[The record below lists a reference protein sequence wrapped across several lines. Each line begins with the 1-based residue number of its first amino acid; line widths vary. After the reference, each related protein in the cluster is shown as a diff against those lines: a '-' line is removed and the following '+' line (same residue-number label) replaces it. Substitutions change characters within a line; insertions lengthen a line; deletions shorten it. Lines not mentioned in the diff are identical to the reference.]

1 MKKANHKAEICHNKA
16 KLAKLK
22 AEVKFAQHKKNQAHK
37 KVTDSM
43 TIEEIKLKLKT
54 AGRREKN
61 YLRWQWMN
69 YQNKDKK
76 NAKVKK
82 AMSKKIAKAT
92 KKLNKIKD
100 KVAKKSLADQSGC
113 EKIVGHAK
121 QKASKI
127 LNSAKLDLKKN

>member
-61 YLRWQWMN
+61 YLRWQWIN
-69 YQNKDKK
+69 YQKK
-76 NAKVKK
+76 KTRRMLKL
-82 AMSKKIAKAT
+82 
-92 KKLNKIKD
+92 KKLCLKRLLKLL
-100 KVAKKSLADQSGC
+100 KS
-113 EKIVGHAK
+113 
-121 QKASKI
+121 
-127 LNSAKLDLKKN
+127 